1 MSTKPNR
8 LFAFIAK
15 YPRQILALALLFSA
29 ISVIYTIRNMT
40 FLTGRDDLMPKNAPF
55 QVDYRAYR
63 AEFGDQEEIVA
74 VIESDDATQATRA
87 ADALYT
93 RLNRDKAIFR
103 DIFYPGGLP
112 FFRSNGL
119 LFMPLEDIK
128 KLRHTLTMAAP
139 VLKDLAAAPSVQTL
153 FTSLTGQIDAYL
165 KSGDPA
171 ARASLTFMLTTL
183 DKGFASAS
191 LSTGS
196 SASPNANPV
205 PERSRR
211 EGLSMDSFLKGGDND
226 KPSMLE
232 NAGKQQVITMLPVKE
247 EGSFVASEKSIKAA
261 RAALNEILEKPE
273 FKGVHGGLTGV
284 PVLEYEEMATSK
296 DDIGI
301 ATVLSLSLT
310 VILLLFAFRGLLN
323 VVAAM
328 VSLIVGICLSFGF
341 ATLAV
346 GHLNIL
352 SMVFAIML
360 IGLGIEYGIQV
371 VLRYQEELSGG
382 AGGMA
387 AIETGL
393 SANIR
398 SIIMAAAT
406 VALAFATFAF
416 TDFKGIAELGI
427 IAAGGVFICVI
438 ATFTVLP
445 AMLVLLE
452 RFRKPP
458 LTPAPLPQDPLGP
471 KGEGKTEVSRHTLI
485 NAIFARPRAVIAVTA
500 ALSLICL
507 YPTLTMR
514 FDYNLMNLQAKG
526 LQSVEYAYKLMRS
539 KENTGYFAVIA
550 ARDTNEAKIL
560 TERLEKLPAVD
571 HVVSKL
577 SFVPEQQ
584 REKLAELAALRQV
597 MADVKPVPYEENL
610 QPMALPAV
618 FENFRDRV
626 EKFKNEL
633 EGRKAPEARQAA
645 AFLTT
650 LDGFFKSLEKE
661 KDKNALGM
669 LREFQGSMFAEL
681 PDKLRLLKES
691 LEAVP
696 VTAADVPQQL
706 LQRFVGKSGALLLQV
721 TPRKEIF
728 EREPLQEFV
737 SQVKSIVPH
746 ATGEP
751 VMVFESLSVLRNA
764 YLNAFIYAFIGIAA
778 ILLFNFKSIRY
789 ALLGTVPLGAGL
801 LLMIG
806 GMRLMGVS
814 FNSAN
819 IIVLPLILGVG
830 IDSAIYIINRYR
842 QGNETPAQV
851 ATRSAGIGVFLNAL
865 TILFS
870 FGALMIAHHQ
880 GVFSIGAV
888 MSLGMVANVAAFLIF
903 LPALLT
909 LWGKR

>member
-1 MSTKPNR
+1 MSNKPKR
-8 LFAFIAK
+8 QFAFISK
-15 YPRQILALALLFSA
+15 YPHLILAVALLLSTL
-29 ISVIYTIRNMT
+29 SVIYTVNNMA
-40 FLTGRDDLMPKNAPF
+40 FLTGRNDLMPKNAAF

-74 VIESDDATQATRA
+74 VIESDDAALATRA
-87 ADALYT
+87 ADALYI
-93 RLNRDKAIFR
+93 RLNRDKAFFR

-112 FFRSNGL
+112 FFRQNGL
-119 LFMPLEDIK
+119 LFMPLEEIK
-128 KLRHTLTMAAP
+128 KLRQTLTMAAP
-139 VLKDLAAAPSVQTL
+139 MLRDLSAAPSVQTL
-153 FTSLTGQIDAYL
+153 FTSLTSQIDGYL
-165 KSGDPA
+165 LSGDPA
-171 ARASLTFMLTTL
+171 ALHSVIFMLTTL
-183 DKGFASAS
+183 DKGFKAFDGKTS
-191 LSTGS
+191 
-196 SASPNANPV
+196 
-205 PERSRR
+205 
-211 EGLSMDSFLKGGDND
+211 GLSMDSFLKGSSDD

-232 NAGKQQVITMLPVKE
+232 NAGKQQVITMLPIKD

-261 RAALNEILEKPE
+261 RAALDEILNKAE
-273 FKGVHGGLTGV
+273 FKSVHGGLTGV
-284 PVLEYEEMATSK
+284 PVLEYEEMATSQR
-296 DDIGI
+296 DISI
-301 ATVLSLSLT
+301 ATALSLSLT
-310 VILLLFAFRGLLN
+310 VLLLLFAFRGLLN
-323 VVAAM
+323 VIAAM

-341 ATLAV
+341 ATLTV

-360 IGLGIEYGIQV
+360 IGLGVEYGIQV
-371 VLRYQEELSGG
+371 VLRYQEELTGG
-382 AGGMA
+382 AERLTA
-387 AIETGL
+387 LETSL
-393 SANIR
+393 TKNLR
-398 SIIMAAAT
+398 SIVMAAAT
-406 VALAFATFAF
+406 TSLAFVTFVL

-452 RFRKPP
+452 RFRKA
-458 LTPAPLPQDPLGP
+458 PATTTGTAG
-471 KGEGKTEVSRHTLI
+471 GEQRSRFQIIFTKPRTI
-485 NAIFARPRAVIAVTA
+485 IAITA
-500 ALSLICL
+500 ILSLICL
-507 YPTLTMR
+507 FPTLNMR

-539 KENTGYFAVIA
+539 KENTGYFAAVVA
-550 ARDTNEAKIL
+550 KDETEAKIL

-571 HVVSKL
+571 HVVNKL

-584 REKLAELAALRQV
+584 HEKLVELAALRQI
-597 MADVKPVPYEENL
+597 MADVKPLPYDENL

-618 FENFRDRV
+618 FESFRDRV
-626 EKFKNEL
+626 DKLNKEL
-633 EGRKAPEARQAA
+633 ERRKAPEAHQAA

-661 KDKNALGM
+661 KDRNALGM

-681 PDKLRLLKES
+681 PDKLSLLKES
-691 LEAVP
+691 LEATP
-696 VTAADVPQQL
+696 VTASNVPQQL
-706 LQRFVGKSGALLLQV
+706 LQRFVGKSGKLLLQV

-737 SQVKSIVPH
+737 SQVKSIATH

-751 VMVFESLSVLRNA
+751 VMVFESLSVLRDA
-764 YLNAFIYAFIGIAA
+764 YLKAFIYAFIGIAA
-778 ILLFNFKSIRY
+778 ILLINFKSLRY

-806 GMRLMGVS
+806 GMRVMGIS

-819 IIVLPLILGVG
+819 VIVLPLILGVG

-842 QGNETPAQV
+842 QGVETPAQV

-870 FGALMIAHHQ
+870 FGALMVAHHQ

-888 MSLGMVANVAAFLIF
+888 MSLGMIASVAAFLIF
-903 LPALLT
+903 LPALLS